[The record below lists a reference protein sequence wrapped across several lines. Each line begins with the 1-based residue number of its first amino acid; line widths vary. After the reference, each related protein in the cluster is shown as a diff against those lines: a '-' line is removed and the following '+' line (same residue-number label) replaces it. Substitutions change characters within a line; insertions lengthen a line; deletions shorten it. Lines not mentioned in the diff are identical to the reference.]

1 MLLFLMVIE
10 DTESRDLLERIY
22 RAYHKEMYYIAN
34 DILKNSHDAS
44 DVVQTS
50 IIKLIPYIEKTNDV
64 KCNKTKYLI
73 ATIVKNTS
81 IDLYR
86 KKNNNPLLEVEVV
99 EDIPDSITE
108 SMEDTVIRLS
118 DAKMIAEKLA
128 QLSPEYAD
136 ILTLKYYFEFEDKEI
151 AEILKISHVNVRVR
165 LSRAK
170 SHLRNLMRDDES
182 YSQELRMCSNEGK

>member
-1 MLLFLMVIE
+1 MILFLMAIE
-10 DTESRDLLERIY
+10 DVESRDLLEKIY
-22 RAYHKEMYYIAN
+22 RAYHKEMFYIAN

-50 IIKLIPYIEKTNDV
+50 IIKLIPYIEKIDNV

-73 ATIVKNTS
+73 VTIVKNTA

-86 KKNNNPLLEVEVV
+86 KKCNSSLLELEVA
-99 EDIPDSITE
+99 EDIPDSISE
-108 SMEDTVIRLS
+108 SMEEVVIRLS

-136 ILTLKYYFEFEDKEI
+136 VLTLKYYFEFEDKEI
-151 AEILKISHVNVRVR
+151 AEILKTSHVNVRVR

-170 SHLRNLMRDDES
+170 TSLRNLMRDGES

>member
-10 DTESRDLLERIY
+10 DSESRDLLEKIY
-22 RAYHKEMYYIAN
+22 REYHKEMYYIGY

-50 IIKLIPYIEKTNDV
+50 IIKLIHYIEKINDV

-73 ATIVKNTS
+73 VTIVKNTA

-86 KKNNNPLLEVEVV
+86 KKNNHPLLEIEVA
-99 EDIPDSITE
+99 EDIADSISE
-108 SMEDTVIRLS
+108 SMEEIVMRLS
-118 DAKMIAEKLA
+118 DAKMIAKKLA

>member
-10 DTESRDLLERIY
+10 DSESRDLLEKIY
-22 RAYHKEMYYIAN
+22 REYNKEMYYIGY

-50 IIKLIPYIEKTNDV
+50 IIKLIHYIEKINDV

-73 ATIVKNTS
+73 VTIVKNTA

-86 KKNNNPLLEVEVV
+86 KKNNHPLLEIEVA
-99 EDIPDSITE
+99 EDIADSISE
-108 SMEDTVIRLS
+108 SMEEIVIRLS
-118 DAKMIAEKLA
+118 DAKMIAKKLA

>member
-10 DTESRDLLERIY
+10 DAESRDLLERIY

-34 DILKNSHDAS
+34 NILNNSHDAA

-50 IIKLIPYIEKTNDV
+50 IIKLIPYIEKISDV
-64 KCNKTKYLI
+64 SCNKTKYLI
-73 ATIVKNTS
+73 VTIVKNAA

-86 KKNNNPLLEVEVV
+86 KNKLHHLLEIDVA
-99 EDIPDSITE
+99 EDITDSISE
-108 SMEDTVIRLS
+108 SMDDIVIRLG
-118 DAKMIAEKLA
+118 DAKMLSEKLA

-136 ILTLKYYFEFEDKEI
+136 LLTLKYYFEFEDKEI
-151 AEILKISHVNVRVR
+151 AEILKTSHVNVRVR

-170 SHLRNLMRDDES
+170 TQLRDLMCDEP